1 MDPFPINQ
9 LAVLVISHLYYLCV
23 PVCGRNQYDV
33 LFLLVKLIDSV
44 MWKIGLQASRSCL
57 VDEQLGDGVCFMNF
71 IVEWF

>member
-1 MDPFPINQ
+1 M
-9 LAVLVISHLYYLCV
+9 

-44 MWKIGLQASRSCL
+44 MWKIGLQASRSCM